1 MPLAH
6 AADRAMAQFVR
17 EGERLRRESLE
28 TEWLLTNGL
37 GGFAQGTLMGTPT
50 RRYHG
55 MLIAAMHPP
64 VDRVNALTAIDDTL
78 VIDAGA
84 LTQLSVRL
92 TPIHFE
98 GAEHASSHPNLVSM
112 EQGHFGVR
120 WRYRVHSPLGEV
132 TLDKTL
138 YLYDRRNAVG
148 IRYAVRSGGIPIRL
162 ELRPLIRL
170 GDMHALQHEG
180 TAFMRR
186 PLPGGC
192 FIAREHLGLHLHSK
206 EAAFRDDPQWWRRL
220 TYWWEQDRGL
230 DHVED
235 LYCPGRFEWTTVPA
249 SGTSVLTLHASTD
262 AGSLPSI
269 EDDAAARDRRLAEI
283 TRRTIVRCGGDALG
297 PADAAAVAALAR
309 ATDAFLVRRGSVT
322 HPQHGG
328 TPGVSIIAG
337 YPWFADWGRDSM
349 ISLEGLLLVTG
360 RFDEAQCLLQTFAER
375 RRRGIIPNRFD
386 DLTNEAHYNT
396 VDASLWFIHACCR
409 WARLAREDAGFPS
422 SPLAEAC
429 LDVVEHYARGTD
441 FDIRRDPADGL
452 IAAGSRSTQ
461 LTWMDAARDGVV
473 FTPRHGKAV
482 EINALWHSALLE
494 LASLLAPRDA
504 ARADELRT
512 LAAEAGGSLRRL
524 FWNPQRNCLFD
535 RLEADDA
542 GGSRGVGDVRPNQV
556 FAVSLPH
563 SPLTPVQQRAVLS
576 VVRDALLTP
585 HGLRTLAPGEPGYRG
600 RFEGPMPQRDAAYH
614 NGTVWPW
621 LIGPFVE
628 GVLRVHGPAG
638 SADARRALAP
648 LVEYLD
654 SRFLGKLPEVFDGDD
669 TPERPQ
675 RARAC
680 TAQAWSVAET
690 LRALALVLACE
701 RGDPVEKS

>member
-6 AADRAMAQFVR
+6 AADLAMAQFVR
-17 EGERLRRESLE
+17 EGDRLRREALD

-37 GGFAQGTLMGTPT
+37 GGFAQGTLLGTPT

-55 MLIAAMHPP
+55 MLIASMHPP
-64 VDRVNALTAIDDTL
+64 VDRINALTAIDDTL

-84 LTQLSVRL
+84 MTQLSVRL
-92 TPIHFE
+92 TPLHFE
-98 GAEHASSHPNLVSM
+98 GTEHAGTHPNLVTV

-170 GDMHALQHEG
+170 GDMHALRHEG
-180 TAFMRR
+180 APMMRR
-186 PLPGGC
+186 PMPGGC
-192 FIAREHLGLHLHSK
+192 FVTHEHLGLHMHSK
-206 EAAFRDDPQWWRRL
+206 EAAFRDDPHWWRRL
-220 TYWWEQDRGL
+220 TYWWERDRGL

-262 AGSLPSI
+262 AGSLVSI
-269 EDDAAARDRRLAEI
+269 EEDAAARDRRLAEI
-283 TRRTIVRCGGDALG
+283 TRRTIVRCGGDALS
-297 PADAAAVAALAR
+297 PDDAAAVAALAR
-309 ATDAFLVRRGSVT
+309 ATDTFVVRRGSVST
-322 HPQHGG
+322 SPQGAA
-328 TPGVSIIAG
+328 PGVSIIAG

-349 ISLEGLLLVTG
+349 IALDGLLLVTG
-360 RFDEAQCLLQTFAER
+360 RLDEARRLLHTFAER

-386 DLTNEAHYNT
+386 DRTNEAHYNT
-396 VDASLWFIHACCR
+396 ADASLWFIHACCR
-409 WARLAREDAGFPS
+409 WARAADERGSFAA

-429 LDVVEHYARGTD
+429 LDVVDHYSRGTD
-441 FDIRRDPADGL
+441 HDIRRDPADGL
-452 IAAGSRSTQ
+452 IAAGSRATQ

-494 LASLLAPRDA
+494 LAGLIASHDP
-504 ARADELRT
+504 ARAEELRAM
-512 LAAEAGGSLRRL
+512 AAPAGESLRRI
-524 FWNPQRNCLFD
+524 FWNPHRSGLFD
-535 RLEADDA
+535 RLEADGQ
-542 GGSRGVGDVRPNQV
+542 GGWRGAPEIRPNQV

-563 SPLTPVQQRAVLS
+563 CPLTPVQQRAVLS
-576 VVRDALLTP
+576 TVREHLLTP
-585 HGLRTLAPGEPGYRG
+585 HGLRSLAPGEPGYRG
-600 RFEGPMPQRDAAYH
+600 RFEGPMAQRDAAYH

-621 LIGPFVE
+621 LIGAYVE
-628 GVLRVHGPAG
+628 GLLRVHGNAG
-638 SADARRALAP
+638 TAEARRALAP
-648 LVEYLD
+648 MVDYLD
-654 SRFLGKLPEVFDGDD
+654 ARFLGMLPEVFDGDD
-669 TPERPQ
+669 TPDFPQ

-680 TAQAWSVAET
+680 IAQAWSVSET
-690 LRALALVLACE
+690 LRALALVLASE
-701 RGDPVEKS
+701 RAEPTSKA